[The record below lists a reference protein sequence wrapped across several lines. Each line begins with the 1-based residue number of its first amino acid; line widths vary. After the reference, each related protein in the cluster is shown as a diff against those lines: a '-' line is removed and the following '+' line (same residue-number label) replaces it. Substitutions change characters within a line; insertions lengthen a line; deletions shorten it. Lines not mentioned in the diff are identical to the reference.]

1 MSAVPASRYL
11 FGTLPLY
18 SFLIVLGALIA
29 VLLAVHE
36 EKVVGLKKDTVLD
49 LALWVLP
56 FGIVGARV
64 YYVVFSWQDFQH
76 DFLSVFR
83 IWEGGIAIY
92 GALIAG
98 LITVLVFAR
107 IRKISPLTLC
117 DIVVPGVILAQA
129 IGRWGNYFNMEAYG
143 AAITNPSLQ
152 FFPFAVKIPADSEA
166 PWHMATFFYES
177 AWNIL
182 VFIFLIIA
190 RRKYFRKRGDVLFFY
205 AFLYACGR
213 LIIED
218 FRTDSLYAAS
228 SVRISQ
234 LLSVLICIGLLV
246 YYFLI
251 SGKKSGSGS
260 VIFILSLLSAVP
272 VLGYCLN
279 IVVHPT
285 DMDLLQHFALLGAYS
300 ALNISAI
307 FILYGKTSCDEVIY
321 AVHKN

>member
-18 SFLIVLGALIA
+18 SFLIVTGALIA
-29 VLLAVHE
+29 VILAIRE
-36 EKVVGLKKDTVLD
+36 EKIVGLKKDTILD

-56 FGIVGARV
+56 IGIIGARI
-64 YYVVFSWQDFQH
+64 YYVIFAWQDFE
-76 DFLSVFR
+76 DDLLSVFR

-98 LITVLVFAR
+98 LITILVFAR
-107 IRKISPLTLC
+107 VRKVNPLILC
-117 DIVVPGVILAQA
+117 DICAPGVILAQS

-143 AAITNPSLQ
+143 AAVTNPALQ
-152 FFPFAVKIPADSEA
+152 FFPFAVLIPSDTAT

-177 AWNIL
+177 LWNLL

-190 RRKYFRKRGDVLFFY
+190 RRTYFRKHGDVLFFY

-218 FRTDSLYAAS
+218 FRMDSLYAAS

-234 LLSVLICIGLLV
+234 LLSVIICIALLI
-246 YYFLI
+246 YYFRLSCKKTLAGTVFFIVTLI
-251 SGKKSGSGS
+251 AS
-260 VIFILSLLSAVP
+260 VP

-279 IVVHPT
+279 IVIHPSE
-285 DMDLLQHFALLGAYS
+285 MSLLHHFYLLGAFS
-300 ALNISAI
+300 LLNII
-307 FILYGKTSCDEVIY
+307 TLFLLYGRASRGEVVY